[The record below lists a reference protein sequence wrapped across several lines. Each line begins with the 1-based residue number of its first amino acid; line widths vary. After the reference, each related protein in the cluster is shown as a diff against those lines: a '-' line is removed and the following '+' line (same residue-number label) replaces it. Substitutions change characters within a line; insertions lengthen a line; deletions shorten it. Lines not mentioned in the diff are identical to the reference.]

1 MWAATTAVTL
11 ERRAAANA
19 RRSGQRVRTA
29 IAVGHDPA
37 NAVHTSG
44 NAHRA
49 NEISRRRA
57 RFPSMTSFPRRTTAR
72 RSANSAGRGG
82 SKGDSANT
90 SEASDNTSASIT
102 SDFDLP
108 EIAPLNRAECRVPTK
123 DRSQPA
129 RCNAT

>member
-1 MWAATTAVTL
+1 MTRSMALASHSDGATTAVTL

-19 RRSGQRVRTA
+19 RRSGHRVKTA
-29 IAVGHDPA
+29 IAVGHDPT

-82 SKGDSANT
+82 SNLSWT
-90 SEASDNTSASIT
+90 S
-102 SDFDLP
+102 L
-108 EIAPLNRAECRVPTK
+108 VP
-123 DRSQPA
+123 
-129 RCNAT
+129 